1 MEWLIYLA
9 KVSVCMGLFYA
20 FYYLSLQKL
29 TFFNLNRFYLL
40 TTLILSFVIPMLQL
54 QVQSLT
60 QDPGKNTEVS
70 AVYTSSF
77 TDHSNTDAAIQ
88 PYLQQRDERL
98 LAIDWQ
104 QVLFVSYLLIAILML
119 SIFAFQ
125 AIQLLKHT
133 RQVHQKIGRLKVV
146 FKVEGFTNCSF
157 LNYVFLN
164 RQELSDEE
172 VAVILHHENVHISR
186 YHSIDKL
193 LITICKAL
201 LWFNPLVYLYERALE
216 QVHEYEADKETSE
229 AIGSMPYANIL
240 LTMAVRR
247 RNPSLTHSF
256 VRNALK
262 ERIKM
267 LFNNQSKNMKKL
279 IYLLLLPLG
288 LVLTWIFA
296 VQVVYAS
303 PPDPTLKEIEVK
315 PVQVEKTSLKAL
327 PYRELKT
334 TKIPTQKPQS
344 DTLWMIDYPLLS
356 KYTEVIID
364 GKSYDADILTKIS
377 PRCISTTS
385 GNNGKIEITTHKNK
399 IEYATKIDREN
410 VIIRKKALALGKV
423 YARYPQ
429 KRQDGSR
436 YEEISIKQKNG
447 SGGSVGLNKG
457 KKLLLL
463 YNGKQYS
470 EREFKAFPAE
480 QFKDCNMSF
489 RSGLDKETKAQYG
502 EEYGSMIAVS
512 KIEITSE
519 GIKKTFR
526 NPDNNDGVTSKLSYS
541 ARDSVVVGKEKKQIS
556 LFGEVKLIQ
565 GQLNITADKVRY
577 ENANQIVYAKNV
589 SFTSELYQNPVTE
602 KFVKFDLKGGTFQI
616 LSNIPGL

>member
-1 MEWLIYLA
+1 MEWLIYLS

-20 FYYLSLQKL
+20 FYYLSLQRL

-60 QDPGKNTEVS
+60 EDSSKTTQAS
-70 AVYTSSF
+70 AIYTSTF
-77 TDHSNTDAAIQ
+77 TDRTNTGATV
-88 PYLQQRDERL
+88 LSSFQQTDESL
-98 LAIDWQ
+98 LAIDWP

-125 AIQLLKHT
+125 AIQILKHT

-201 LWFNPLVYLYERALE
+201 LWFNPLAYLYERALE
-216 QVHEYEADKETSE
+216 QVHEYEADKETS
-229 AIGSMPYANIL
+229 ATIGNTPYANIL
-240 LTMAVRR
+240 LTMAVRK

-262 ERIKM
+262 GRIKM

-288 LVLTWIFA
+288 LVLTWTFA
-296 VQVVYAS
+296 VQVVYANPS
-303 PPDPTLKEIEVK
+303 DSTLKEIEVK
-315 PVQVEKTSLKAL
+315 PTQIEKTPLKAVS
-327 PYRELKT
+327 YRELKT
-334 TKIPTQKPQS
+334 TKILTQKPQS

-377 PRCISTTS
+377 PRCISTTRR
-385 GNNGKIEITTHKNK
+385 NNDKIEITTHNNK
-399 IEYATKIDREN
+399 IEYATQIDREN

-423 YARYPQ
+423 YTRYPQ
-429 KRQDGSR
+429 KHQDGSR
-436 YEEISIKQKNG
+436 YEEISIKQKSG
-447 SGGSVGLNKG
+447 VGGSVGLDKG

-470 EREFKAFPAE
+470 EREFKALAAD

-489 RSGLDKETKAQYG
+489 RSGLDKGTKAKYG
-502 EEYGSMIAVS
+502 KEYGSMIAVS
-512 KIEITSE
+512 KIEIPLE
-519 GIKKTFR
+519 GIKKAFR
-526 NPDNNDGVTSKLSYS
+526 NLDNNDEANSKISYT
-541 ARDSVVVGKEKKQIS
+541 ARDSVVVGKEKQVS
-556 LFGEVKLIQ
+556 LFGEVRLTQ
-565 GQLNITADKVRY
+565 AQLNITADKVKY
-577 ENANQIVYAKNV
+577 ENANQIIYAKNV
-589 SFTSELYQNPVTE
+589 SFTSELYQNPIIE
-602 KFVKFDLKGGTFQI
+602 KFVKFDLKEGTYQI
-616 LSNIPGL
+616 LSSISGL